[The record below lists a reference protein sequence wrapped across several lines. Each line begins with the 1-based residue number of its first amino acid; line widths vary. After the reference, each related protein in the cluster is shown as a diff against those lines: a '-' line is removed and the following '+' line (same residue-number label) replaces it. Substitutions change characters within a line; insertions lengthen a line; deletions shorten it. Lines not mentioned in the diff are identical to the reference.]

1 MKIKKGKFFIS
12 PSDLNNF
19 VACKFTI
26 KNEIKFHNKEISK
39 IADRV
44 NDKLW
49 KEMGIEHEKKH
60 LKLLKNKYKK
70 SIAIKSDL
78 DEKNRFNETIRS
90 MEKGYDLIYH
100 AYLVDGD
107 LRGEADFLIKCDTPS
122 KLGDYSYEVYDTK
135 ITRNLRPR
143 HVTKLAAYCNMIG
156 KIQKVLTTKIYLT
169 NCSVSE

>member
-1 MKIKKGKFFIS
+1 MKIDKGKFFIS

-39 IADRV
+39 IVERI

-60 LKLLKNKYKK
+60 FKLLKNKYKK

-90 MEKGYDLIYH
+90 K
-100 AYLVDGD
+100 
-107 LRGEADFLIKCDTPS
+107 
-122 KLGDYSYEVYDTK
+122 
-135 ITRNLRPR
+135 
-143 HVTKLAAYCNMIG
+143 
-156 KIQKVLTTKIYLT
+156 
-169 NCSVSE
+169 